1 MRNKISTY
9 WWCQI
14 LGWGAYT
21 LVWTF
26 FYFAIRS
33 KPQPY
38 FFQSLFTDAILG
50 LIITHIM
57 RTVIKGFNIMRF
69 DLQKQISLLL
79 LTALVFAFID
89 SLVFVSIINFFNWE
103 LPQLKQFSYL
113 NRVVRSLLTTSL
125 FYIIWNFIYFTYH
138 YIQKG
143 RIDELDKI
151 RLQSLVKE
159 LELKTIKS
167 HINPHFIF
175 NALNSIRALVDENP
189 QRARTAITE
198 LSNILRSSM
207 HSEKLELAPFE
218 RELNIVKDYL
228 ALEHIRF
235 EERLQVEYDIDE
247 DTLDQPIPPM
257 MLQTLVEN
265 AIKHGIG
272 QQMNGGTIK
281 IVSDFNENYHELI
294 VQNSGTLKIENNTEG
309 FGITSTQTR
318 LNLLYGKDA
327 KFELKAI
334 DEHTV
339 QAKVRLPVQV
349 EKNIFK

>member
-1 MRNKISTY
+1 
-9 WWCQI
+9 
-14 LGWGAYT
+14 
-21 LVWTF
+21 
-26 FYFAIRS
+26 
-33 KPQPY
+33 
-38 FFQSLFTDAILG
+38 
-50 LIITHIM
+50 M

-113 NRVVRSLLTTSL
+113 NRVVSSLLSTSL
-125 FYIIWNFIYFTYH
+125 FYINRNFIYFTYH
-138 YIQKG
+138 YIQDG
-143 RIDELDKI
+143 RRDELDKI

-218 RELNIVKDYL
+218 RELNIVKDY
-228 ALEHIRF
+228 
-235 EERLQVEYDIDE
+235 
-247 DTLDQPIPPM
+247 
-257 MLQTLVEN
+257 
-265 AIKHGIG
+265 
-272 QQMNGGTIK
+272 
-281 IVSDFNENYHELI
+281 
-294 VQNSGTLKIENNTEG
+294 
-309 FGITSTQTR
+309 
-318 LNLLYGKDA
+318 
-327 KFELKAI
+327 
-334 DEHTV
+334 
-339 QAKVRLPVQV
+339 
-349 EKNIFK
+349 